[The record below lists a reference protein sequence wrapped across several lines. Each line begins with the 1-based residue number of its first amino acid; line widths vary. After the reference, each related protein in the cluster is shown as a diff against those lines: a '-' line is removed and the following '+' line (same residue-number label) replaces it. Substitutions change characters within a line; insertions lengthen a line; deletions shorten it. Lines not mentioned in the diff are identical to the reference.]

1 MIDSP
6 VYSTNAA
13 DQSVHSVPTSWD
25 GMNSLIPQRTPH
37 KKRGTSGTVWW
48 ASQRTG
54 AEMGNPIRF
63 APGTGV
69 VAANCSLA
77 RSPRQIELIL
87 AWAFVAIMTIVHA
100 RPPASTP
107 AKCAGRTQAVETVEK
122 VPFQKMNFEK
132 WDRNTEK
139 HQVFCVLSNILA
151 IFEPVVGDFY
161 EHFSSQGFFDSL
173 VGPHSPEI
181 ASRWLGANIS

>member
-1 MIDSP
+1 MVHDLQESMIDSP

-69 VAANCSLA
+69 VAADCSLA

-100 RPPASTP
+100 RPPVPRQSAP
-107 AKCAGRTQAVETVEK
+107 GRTQAVEAVEK
-122 VPFQKMNFEK
+122 VGE
-132 WDRNTEK
+132 
-139 HQVFCVLSNILA
+139 
-151 IFEPVVGDFY
+151 
-161 EHFSSQGFFDSL
+161 SS
-173 VGPHSPEI
+173 
-181 ASRWLGANIS
+181 AKR